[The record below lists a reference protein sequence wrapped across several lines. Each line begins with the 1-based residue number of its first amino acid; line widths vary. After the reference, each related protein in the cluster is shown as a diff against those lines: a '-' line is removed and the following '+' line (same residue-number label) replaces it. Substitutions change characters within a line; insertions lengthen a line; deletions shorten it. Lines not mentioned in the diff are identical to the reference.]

1 MQVEHH
7 PLVKEFPDHRERI
20 HTLKIQDHHF
30 SRLCSDYENL
40 DKEIVR
46 IEDGV
51 EAKSDAALESLKKR
65 RLLLKDEL
73 YGILRKAA

>member
-7 PLVKEFPDHRERI
+7 PLIREFPEHRERI
-20 HTLKIQDHHF
+20 HTLKTSDHHF
-30 SRLCSDYENL
+30 SKLCSDYESL

-46 IEDGV
+46 IEDGL

-65 RLLLKDEL
+65 RLLLKDEV